1 MQRKALKQLAEGNVV
16 GSSGGDDDMM
26 VNWFDALSKKLL
38 NELILLM
45 KCAQKVL
52 FPPAKSHGST
62 RITGKFMECRQRYN
76 LHRNLSLD

>member
-38 NELILLM
+38 SELILLM
-45 KCAQKVL
+45 KCAQKVS
-52 FPPAKSHGST
+52 FS
-62 RITGKFMECRQRYN
+62 
-76 LHRNLSLD
+76 